1 LKISVAV
8 IVFVC
13 STSAAFA
20 QQPAAQPVKME
31 CRDLST
37 SGNVV
42 FPNESLV
49 NGMACHVVDT
59 KQAALQTVA
68 VHPAPAVQPASAQ
81 QLPSAVQQE
90 AQQKPTQAI
99 QSAAQATPS
108 DGKVRIYVSDSQ
120 SWEMV
125 GGWGAGGHQNS
136 DGSGSFAG
144 SGHMAGGARPQTAE
158 IIKTFNQRCPEYTV
172 TNNRDRANYAVILDH
187 EGGKG
192 LVRRRNKI
200 AVFNRE
206 GDSIFSDS
214 TRELGNSVK
223 DACAAVAKDQASQ
236 TK

>member
-1 LKISVAV
+1 LKISAAV

-20 QQPAAQPVKME
+20 QQQAAPPVKME

-42 FPNESLV
+42 YPNESLV

-59 KQAALQTVA
+59 KPALQTVA
-68 VHPAPAVQPASAQ
+68 ARPAAAPPPAPAQ
-81 QLPSAVQQE
+81 QLPPAVQQE
-90 AQQKPTQAI
+90 PQQRP
-99 QSAAQATPS
+99 AQATQAAPN
-108 DGKVRIYVSDSQ
+108 DGKIRIYVSDSQ

-144 SGHMAGGARPQTAE
+144 SGHMSGGARPQTAE

-172 TNNRDRANYAVILDH
+172 TNNKERANYAVILDH

-192 LVRRRNKI
+192 LVHRRNKI

-223 DACAAVAKDQASQ
+223 DACAAIGQNLSSQ
-236 TK
+236 R